1 MPRDTSHDAGTSTD
15 GAGPDVSL
23 VEHAVGVVGLG
34 LIGRSVVRNIAGAGL
49 RPSVFDTCAD
59 RTSELLEMCDV
70 LQRPVDVAAASDV
83 VFVAVDDA
91 EQARQVLAGD
101 EGLLAAGR
109 DSLVIVLLTT
119 LAISVVK
126 ELAETCSTSGV
137 ALLDAGVTEAGDE
150 KFVTMVGGPLE
161 AVERLR
167 PLLGTFSKNVIHC
180 GGPGTGMV
188 TKIARNV
195 VTYASWAVV
204 REAAAVAEAGG
215 VTPGVLLEVM
225 KTATADGTAQLARL
239 EDQVAGHQP
248 TDAAVAMLDAFAQ
261 NDLAAAQE
269 FTAEA
274 GVMTPIVDVVRPTM
288 ARTFEGE
295 FHDTLPEDPWE
306 RGIAMATKV
315 YGAQTAGRMN
325 RGPKTPS
332 MIDTVEHL
340 FAEIWARG
348 NLTIRD
354 RRLMVLG
361 ATTMLGRGDLL
372 EIQLRGA
379 LQNGEFTKA
388 QVHEM
393 ALFLTYYTS
402 IENGGTFSQ
411 AAGKILAEFGL

>member
-1 MPRDTSHDAGTSTD
+1 MRNTPDAAAPLTKAVADPGGDLETS
-15 GAGPDVSL
+15 
-23 VEHAVGVVGLG
+23 VGVVGLG
-34 LIGRSVVRNIAGAGL
+34 MFGRAVVANLVEAGL
-49 RPSVFDTCAD
+49 QPCVFDASSERTAD
-59 RTSELLEMCDV
+59 LAEVADIV
-70 LQRPVDVAAASDV
+70 ARPVDVAAVSDV
-83 VFVAVDDA
+83 VFIAVDDT
-91 EQARQVLAGD
+91 EQAKQVLGGED
-101 EGLLAAGR
+101 GLLAEGR

-126 ELAETCSTSGV
+126 ELAEICRPHGV
-137 ALLDAGVTEAGDE
+137 ALLDAGVTEAGDG
-150 KFVTMVGGPLE
+150 KFVTMVGGPVE
-161 AVERLR
+161 EVERLR
-167 PLLGTFSKNVIHC
+167 PLLDTFSKAVIHC
-180 GGPGTGMV
+180 GGPGAGMV

-225 KTATADGTAQLARL
+225 NTATADGTSQLARL
-239 EDQVAGHQP
+239 EEQVAGTIP
-248 TDAAVAMLDAFAQ
+248 TDDHVAMMDAFAQ

-288 ARTFEGE
+288 ARTFVGE
-295 FHDTLPEDPWE
+295 FHDTLPEEPWA
-306 RGIAMATKV
+306 RGIAMAAKV
-315 YGAQTAGRMN
+315 YGEQTASGMN
-325 RGPKTPS
+325 QGQRTPS
-332 MIDTVEHL
+332 LVDTVEHL

-379 LQNGEFTKA
+379 VRNGEFTKA
-388 QVHEM
+388 QIHEM

-402 IENGGTFSQ
+402 IENGGTFGQSS
-411 AAGKILAEFGL
+411 GKIIAEFDL